1 MKAYDYP
8 ELGVWKVGAVQKN
21 KKTEVQKDTLLTLMR
36 YNLSSVKLGK
46 IDMLSFSATNS
57 ICAGSINLKC
67 L

>member
-1 MKAYDYP
+1 MENRSATK
-8 ELGVWKVGAVQKN
+8 VQKDRSA
-21 KKTEVQKDTLLTLMR
+21 KRHIDTLLTLMR